1 MGETKTIKITATELK
16 PCPFCGG
23 NGHLS
28 QREIRFMSQNDYGM
42 KKIKVAV
49 QVICGR
55 CKARGGVA
63 TGVVIFGD
71 YHNSYI
77 TQREGLEPLE
87 GKAVEY
93 WNRRTEA

>member
-1 MGETKTIKITATELK
+1 MNEELK

-28 QREIRFMSQNDYGM
+28 EREIRFIGRNFFGS
-42 KKIKVAV
+42 KKIRMGV

-63 TGVVIFGD
+63 TGTVIYGSLSEQR
-71 YHNSYI
+71 SY
-77 TQREGLEPLE
+77 LEPLRE
-87 GKAVEY
+87 EAIAY
-93 WNRRTEA
+93 WNERSDG